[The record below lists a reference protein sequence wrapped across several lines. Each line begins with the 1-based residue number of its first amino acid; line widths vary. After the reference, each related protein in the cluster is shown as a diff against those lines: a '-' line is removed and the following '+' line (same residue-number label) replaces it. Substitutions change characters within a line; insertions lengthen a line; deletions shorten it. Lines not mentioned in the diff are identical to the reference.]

1 MIPHPGL
8 GVLASSGSVVEY
20 YCRVQS
26 SSTVVESVIVVDP
39 HPKFLHQFQK
49 CRRVR
54 LLNIVVELQVPK
66 FRSIF
71 QKPVSLAAESV
82 EFPCPFLLSLL
93 FPVPSFFPSSSLSS
107 SFQVAFLSIFRINPK
122 TVESGC
128 RFPNHD
134 FLPFIPTG
142 EDVS

>member
-1 MIPHPGL
+1 MP
-8 GVLASSGSVVEY
+8 
-20 YCRVQS
+20 
-26 SSTVVESVIVVDP
+26 
-39 HPKFLHQFQK
+39 QK

-93 FPVPSFFPSSSLSS
+93 FPLLLLLLFFVLCLPLLRPAFDLYIYILFLFLLCIYPLTLLRLLFLLLLPLLLSPTS
-107 SFQVAFLSIFRINPK
+107 KLM
-122 TVESGC
+122 TSGHC
-128 RFPNHD
+128 
-134 FLPFIPTG
+134 LT
-142 EDVS
+142 